1 MEKSNEKP
9 KTAHQVKYYEETDI
23 GDPTDGRRRWDWISK
38 WDPIARR
45 EIKWEGCFL
54 FVIFL
59 FSVVFL
65 FMTWQN
71 WISSWLS
78 HSPEE
83 SLILRRYSFYSA
95 SGMLGG
101 ITFGIK
107 YFYRVVAR
115 GWWHQD
121 RRFWRFMSPF
131 IAMIVA
137 LVVGSMIDAGLIVV
151 TAQNRI
157 STPAI
162 ISIGFLAGYFA
173 DEAVGK
179 MYEVASVL
187 FGRSDSIKSNV
198 EQK

>member
-1 MEKSNEKP
+1 
-9 KTAHQVKYYEETDI
+9 
-23 GDPTDGRRRWDWISK
+23 
-38 WDPIARR
+38 
-45 EIKWEGCFL
+45 
-54 FVIFL
+54 
-59 FSVVFL
+59 
-65 FMTWQN
+65 
-71 WISSWLS
+71 
-78 HSPEE
+78 
-83 SLILRRYSFYSA
+83 
-95 SGMLGG
+95 MLGG